1 MDAGVIALV
10 LIVFI
15 VGAALGWLIAAK
27 ESARA
32 REAVELLKLQRDEVL
47 KERDELRNQ
56 RDEAQQ
62 ARAALEADARNFE
75 TRMSDFQT
83 SRDALINQFREVG
96 DHLLKKAHSDFLE
109 KAGER
114 FNEADKASEIK
125 LKQLLAPV
133 ETTLKRYEEGL
144 RKVETDRI
152 DQYAGLKAVVEQV
165 RDGQGSVRDETRKL
179 VNALTASSKVR
190 GNWGEQSLRNVLE
203 LAGLSP
209 YADFKSEV
217 SVTTDDGR
225 LRPDVVVRLPGGGQ
239 MVIDSKISFNSYMSA
254 HHEVDDEKRD
264 AHLRA
269 HLASMKSH
277 VNKLSSKAY
286 WDQFEGSAEFVVMYV
301 AGEHFLHAAVDL
313 DPELWQWA
321 MDKKVLL
328 ATPTNLLALAQ
339 TAALYWRHD
348 VINREAQEIA
358 AQGRELHKRFCIM
371 TEHMEKL
378 GRNFATAN
386 SAYNAMVGSLNEK
399 LVPQLRK
406 FEELGAGS
414 PKSLANVPSIDS
426 VPKIPFKI
434 VSEGGLTPYDGY
446 QCDEEEPP
454 QIAAE

>member
-1 MDAGVIALV
+1 MSATVIAFVVIALG
-10 LIVFI
+10 
-15 VGAALGWLIAAK
+15 VGALVGWLLGSREGAGAK
-27 ESARA
+27 QT
-32 REAVELLKLQRDEVL
+32 VENLRLQLNEIV
-47 KERDELRNQ
+47 KERDSARSEIVPMAAEL
-56 RDEAQQ
+56 
-62 ARAALEADARNFE
+62 ARLKAEADHFGQ
-75 TRMSDFQT
+75 RMADLAAN
-83 SRDALINQFREVG
+83 RDTLIKQFREIG
-96 DHLLKKAHSDFLE
+96 DQVLEKAQKDFLE
-109 KAGER
+109 KAGQR
-114 FNEADKASEIK
+114 FTEADKASETK
-125 LKQLLAPV
+125 LKELLAPV

-144 RKVETDRI
+144 KKVETERI

-165 RDGQGSVRDETRKL
+165 RDGQGRVRDETRKL

-209 YADFKSEV
+209 YADFRTEV
-217 SVTTDDGR
+217 SVSTDDGR

-239 MVIDSKISFNSYMSA
+239 MVIDSKISFNSYMNA

-264 AHLRA
+264 SHLQA

-313 DPELWQWA
+313 EPELWQWA

-386 SAYNAMVGSLNEK
+386 TAYNAMVGSLNEK
-399 LVPQLRK
+399 LVPQLKK
-406 FEELGAGS
+406 FEEFGAGS
-414 PKSLANVPSIDS
+414 SRSIPNVPSIDS
-426 VPKIPFKI
+426 VPKIPFLI
-434 VSEGGLTPYDGY
+434 VSENE
-446 QCDEEEPP
+446 QNEPP

>member
-1 MDAGVIALV
+1 MNVWSIALLLV
-10 LIVFI
+10 VALAL
-15 VGAALGWLIAAK
+15 GALLGWLFGSRQ
-27 ESARA
+27 SAGER
-32 REAVELLKLQRDEVL
+32 RTSEMLKLQRDELVQ
-47 KERDELRNQ
+47 ERDTLRSERDAAELAKA
-56 RDEAQQ
+56 ELA
-62 ARAALEADARNFE
+62 ADARSFE
-75 TRMSDFQT
+75 TRMTDLQK
-83 SRDALINQFREVG
+83 SRDELTNQFREVG
-96 DHLLKKAHSDFLE
+96 DNLLKRAHSDFLE

-114 FNEADKASEIK
+114 LIEADKASETK
-125 LKQLLAPV
+125 LKELLAPV

-144 RKVETDRI
+144 KKVETDRI

-165 RDGQGSVRDETRKL
+165 RDGQGRVRDETRKL

-264 AHLRA
+264 LHLQA
-269 HLASMKSH
+269 HLASIKSH

-358 AQGRELHKRFCIM
+358 AQGRELHKRFCTM

-406 FEELGAGS
+406 FEEFGAGS
-414 PKSLANVPSIDS
+414 PKSIANVPSIDS
-426 VPKIPFKI
+426 VPKIPFRI
-434 VSEGGLTPYDGY
+434 VTE
-446 QCDEEEPP
+446 DEQDDPA

>member
-1 MDAGVIALV
+1 MDWTVLLFILIALG
-10 LIVFI
+10 I
-15 VGAALGWLIAAK
+15 GAVIGWLIGSRDAAGGRQTVESLRLQLNEVVK
-27 ESARA
+27 ERDSARSEFGPMTAELA
-32 REAVELLKLQRDEVL
+32 RLKAEAEHFGQRMADLAANRDTLVKQFREIGDEVL
-47 KERDELRNQ
+47 E
-56 RDEAQQ
+56 
-62 ARAALEADARNFE
+62 
-75 TRMSDFQT
+75 
-83 SRDALINQFREVG
+83 
-96 DHLLKKAHSDFLE
+96 KAHKDFIE
-109 KAGER
+109 KAGQR
-114 FNEADKASEIK
+114 FTEADKASETK
-125 LKQLLAPV
+125 LKELLAPV

-144 RKVETDRI
+144 KRVETDRI

-165 RDGQGSVRDETRKL
+165 RDGQGRVRDETRKL

-209 YADFKSEV
+209 YADFRSEV
-217 SVTTDDGR
+217 SVSTDDGR
-225 LRPDVVVRLPGGGQ
+225 LRPDVLVRLPGGGQ

-264 AHLRA
+264 AHLQA
-269 HLASMKSH
+269 HLASIKSH

-313 DPELWQWA
+313 EPELWQWA
-321 MDKKVLL
+321 MGKKVLL

-386 SAYNAMVGSLNEK
+386 SAYNAMVGSLNDK
-399 LVPQLRK
+399 LVPQLKK
-406 FEELGAGS
+406 FEEFGAGS
-414 PKSLANVPSIDS
+414 PKCIANVPSIDS
-426 VPKIPFKI
+426 IPKIPFKI
-434 VSEGGLTPYDGY
+434 VSE
-446 QCDEEEPP
+446 DERDDPP

>member
-1 MDAGVIALV
+1 MDAAVLGLV
-10 LIVFI
+10 LIALGI
-15 VGAALGWLIAAK
+15 GAAIGWLLGGRQSAGAK
-27 ESARA
+27 QTVDNLRLQLDEVVRERDSARSEIGPMSGELA
-32 REAVELLKLQRDEVL
+32 KLKAEAEHFGQRMADL
-47 KERDELRNQ
+47 AANRDTLVK
-56 RDEAQQ
+56 
-62 ARAALEADARNFE
+62 
-75 TRMSDFQT
+75 
-83 SRDALINQFREVG
+83 QFREIG
-96 DHLLKKAHSDFLE
+96 DQVLEKAHTDFLE
-109 KAGER
+109 KAGQR
-114 FNEADKASEIK
+114 FSEADKASEIK
-125 LKQLLAPV
+125 LKELLVPV

-144 RKVETDRI
+144 KKVETDRI

-165 RDGQGSVRDETRKL
+165 RDGQGRVRDETRKL
-179 VNALTASSKVR
+179 VNALTSSSKVR

-254 HHEVDDEKRD
+254 HHEVDDEKRE
-264 AHLRA
+264 AHLQA
-269 HLASMKSH
+269 HLASIKSH
-277 VNKLSSKAY
+277 VTKLSGKAY

-313 DPELWQWA
+313 EPELWQWA
-321 MDKKVLL
+321 MDKRVLL

-386 SAYNAMVGSLNEK
+386 SAYNAMVGSLNDK

-406 FEELGAGS
+406 FEEFGAGS
-414 PKSLANVPSIDS
+414 PRAIADVPSIDS
-426 VPKIPFKI
+426 VPRIPFKI
-434 VSEGGLTPYDGY
+434 AANGSPLNDES
-446 QCDEEEPP
+446 DEEGPP

>member
-1 MDAGVIALV
+1 MNVWSIALV
-10 LIVFI
+10 LIVALAL
-15 VGAALGWLIAAK
+15 GALLGWLFGSRQ
-27 ESARA
+27 SAGER
-32 REAVELLKLQRDEVL
+32 RTSEMLKLQRDELV
-47 KERDELRNQ
+47 KERDTIRSERDAAEL
-56 RDEAQQ
+56 
-62 ARAALEADARNFE
+62 ARAGLAADARSFE
-75 TRMSDFQT
+75 TRMADLQK
-83 SRDALINQFREVG
+83 SRDELINQFREVG
-96 DHLLKKAHSDFLE
+96 DNLLKKAHSDFLE

-114 FNEADKASEIK
+114 FSEADKASETK
-125 LKQLLAPV
+125 LKELLAPV
-133 ETTLKRYEEGL
+133 EITLKRYEEGL
-144 RKVETDRI
+144 KKVETDRI
-152 DQYAGLKAVVEQV
+152 DQYAGLKAVVEQL
-165 RDGQGSVRDETRKL
+165 RDGQGRVRDETRKL
-179 VNALTASSKVR
+179 VNALTASSKMR

-254 HHEVDDEKRD
+254 HDEVDDERRD
-264 AHLRA
+264 VHLQA
-269 HLASMKSH
+269 HLASIKSH

-313 DPELWQWA
+313 EPELWQWA
-321 MDKKVLL
+321 MEKKVLL

-406 FEELGAGS
+406 FEEFGAGS
-414 PKSLANVPSIDS
+414 PKSIANVPSIDS

-434 VSEGGLTPYDGY
+434 VSEADPLPND
-446 QCDEEEPP
+446 DEEPP
-454 QIAAE
+454 RIAAE

>member
-1 MDAGVIALV
+1 MNAWSVAL
-10 LIVFI
+10 LIV
-15 VGAALGWLIAAK
+15 VTLALGGLLGWLFGSRQ
-27 ESARA
+27 SAGER
-32 REAVELLKLQRDEVL
+32 RTSEMLKLQRDELVQ
-47 KERDELRNQ
+47 ERDTLRSERDAAEL
-56 RDEAQQ
+56 
-62 ARAALEADARNFE
+62 ARAELAADARSFE
-75 TRMSDFQT
+75 TRMSDLQK
-83 SRDALINQFREVG
+83 SRDELTNQFREVG
-96 DHLLKKAHSDFLE
+96 DSLLKKAHTDFLE

-114 FNEADKASEIK
+114 FSEADRASETK
-125 LKQLLAPV
+125 LKELLAPV

-144 RKVETDRI
+144 KKVETDRI

-165 RDGQGSVRDETRKL
+165 RDGQGRVRDETRKL

-217 SVTTDDGR
+217 SVTTEEGR
-225 LRPDVVVRLPGGGQ
+225 LRPDVIVRLPGGGQ

-254 HHEVDDEKRD
+254 HHEVDDEKRET
-264 AHLRA
+264 HLQA
-269 HLASMKSH
+269 HLASIKSH

-313 DPELWQWA
+313 EPELWQWA

-358 AQGRELHKRFCIM
+358 EQARELHKRFCTM

-378 GRNFATAN
+378 GRNFAIAN

-399 LVPQLRK
+399 LVPQLKK
-406 FEELGAGS
+406 FEEFGAGS

-426 VPKIPFKI
+426 VPKIPFQI
-434 VSEGGLTPYDGY
+434 VPEADVGFSDRFDGG
-446 QCDEEEPP
+446 EPP